1 MKIEMSW
8 KLFNKIYDD
17 HISNGCEE
25 KEMIKRYGRE
35 VFAEYKKLY
44 TLGFL

>member
-1 MKIEMSW
+1 MKVEMCW
-8 KLFNKIYDD
+8 KLFNKIYEDV
-17 HISNGCEE
+17 SNGCEE
-25 KEMIKRYGRE
+25 KEMIERYGRE

>member
-1 MKIEMSW
+1 MKVEMSW
-8 KLFNKIYDD
+8 KLFNEIYVDLRSGYSD
-17 HISNGCEE
+17 
-25 KEMIKRYGRE
+25 KEMIERYGRE

>member
-1 MKIEMSW
+1 MKVEMSW
-8 KLFNKIYDD
+8 KLFNEIYEDV
-17 HISNGCEE
+17 SNGRSE
-25 KEMIKRYGRE
+25 KEMIERYGRE